1 MIISGYSMNEATED
15 SILSDPFFGGK
26 RTISVG
32 RIDADALKVALKK
45 YGFKHVSHVHYQA
58 NHSRDLLW
66 IQFSNGKEYVS
77 MKYVMVPEAKYT
89 IKVSKSPAKQ
99 PTCPG
104 YAEPYSGNDFMLSRW
119 SIADLKAAGIY

>member
-26 RTISVG
+26 RTISAR

-45 YGFKHVSHVHYQA
+45 YGFKHVSHVHYWA

-77 MKYVMVPEAKYT
+77 MKYVMVPDEKYT
-89 IKVSKSPAKQ
+89 IKVSKTPAKQ
-99 PTCPG
+99 PTCPN
-104 YAEPYSGNDFMLSRW
+104 YAEPYPGDDFMLGGW
-119 SIADLKAAGIY
+119 QIAKLKAAGIY